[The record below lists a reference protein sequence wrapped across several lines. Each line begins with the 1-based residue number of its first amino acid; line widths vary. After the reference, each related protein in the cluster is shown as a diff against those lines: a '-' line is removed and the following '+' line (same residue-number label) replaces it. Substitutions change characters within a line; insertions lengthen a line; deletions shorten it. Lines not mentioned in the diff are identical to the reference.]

1 MDNKDT
7 SKLLLSI
14 IMGVILILLLNVNLT
29 NVFFHS
35 FFTIVFLAMV
45 IYHIVLNKDWIKAVT
60 KNLTN
65 KNFKTRYKVIYFLDL
80 ILALSFMILLTSE
93 MFVYYSKNFLN
104 LISWSKIY
112 NTTLT
117 FVLILVAMHVG
128 IHLDYFIDGIKSF
141 IKGLKNKSERKVLI
155 GFTTAIIFVIA
166 IYIPISHYAQKIN
179 INNNGKENQQNT
191 DNRDFSRMFED
202 EYEDNNGGNI
212 EDFFGEDDL
221 EEFFRQFEDQMEEN
235 NGQGIK
241 NHGNGEGQDNSRF

>member
-14 IMGVILILLLNVNLT
+14 IMGVILTLLINVNLT
-29 NVFFHS
+29 NKFFCD

-45 IYHIVLNKDWIKAVT
+45 IYHIVLNREWIKAVT

-80 ILALSFMILLTSE
+80 ILALSFMILLISE
-93 MFVYYSKNFLN
+93 MFVYYSKNFLD

-141 IKGLKNKSERKVLI
+141 IKGIKNKSERKVLI

-166 IYIPISHYAQKIN
+166 VYIPISHYAQKIN
-179 INNNGKENQQNT
+179 INNEKENEQNT
-191 DNRDFSRMFED
+191 DNRDFSRMFGD

-241 NHGNGEGQDNSRF
+241 NHGNEEGQDNSRF

>member
-14 IMGVILILLLNVNLT
+14 IMGVILTLLINVNLT
-29 NVFFHS
+29 NMFFHD

-166 IYIPISHYAQKIN
+166 VYIPISHYAQKIN
-179 INNNGKENQQNT
+179 INNGKENEQNI
-191 DNRDFSRMFED
+191 DNRDFSRMFGD
-202 EYEDNNGGNI
+202 EYEDNNGVNI
-212 EDFFGEDDL
+212 EDFFGDDDL
-221 EEFFRQFEDQMEEN
+221 EEFFRQFEEQMEEN

-241 NHGNGEGQDNSRF
+241 NHGNEEGQDNSRF

>member
-14 IMGVILILLLNVNLT
+14 IMGVILTLLINVNLT
-29 NVFFHS
+29 NMFFHD

-117 FVLILVAMHVG
+117 FVLILVAMHIG

-166 IYIPISHYAQKIN
+166 VYIPISYYAKKIN
-179 INNNGKENQQNT
+179 INNGKENQQNT
-191 DNRDFSRMFED
+191 DNRDFSRMFGD
-202 EYEDNNGGNI
+202 EYEDNKGGNI
-212 EDFFGEDDL
+212 EDFFGDDDL
-221 EEFFRQFEDQMEEN
+221 EEFFRQFEEQMEEN

-241 NHGNGEGQDNSRF
+241 NHGNEEGQDNSRF

>member
-14 IMGVILILLLNVNLT
+14 IMGVILTLLINANLT
-29 NVFFHS
+29 NMFFHD

-45 IYHIVLNKDWIKAVT
+45 IYHIVLNRDWIKAVT

-80 ILALSFMILLTSE
+80 LLGLSFVILFISG

-117 FVLILVAMHVG
+117 FVLILVAMHLG

-166 IYIPISHYAQKIN
+166 VYIQISHYAQKIN

-212 EDFFGEDDL
+212 E
-221 EEFFRQFEDQMEEN
+221 EFFRQFEDQMEEN

>member
-14 IMGVILILLLNVNLT
+14 IMGVILTLLINANLT
-29 NVFFHS
+29 NMFFHD

-45 IYHIVLNKDWIKAVT
+45 IYHIVLNRDWIKAVT

-80 ILALSFMILLTSE
+80 ILALSFIILFISE

-112 NTTLT
+112 NATLT

-128 IHLDYFIDGIKSF
+128 IHLDYFIDGIKSV

-166 IYIPISHYAQKIN
+166 VYIPISHYAQKIN
-179 INNNGKENQQNT
+179 INNGKENEQNT
-191 DNRDFSRMFED
+191 DNRDFSRMFGD

-212 EDFFGEDDL
+212 EDFFGDDDL
-221 EEFFRQFEDQMEEN
+221 EEFFRQFEEQMEEN

-241 NHGNGEGQDNSRF
+241 NHGNEEGQDNSRF

>member
-80 ILALSFMILLTSE
+80 ILALSFMILFISE

-117 FVLILVAMHVG
+117 LVLILVAMHIG

-179 INNNGKENQQNT
+179 INNGKENEQNT
-191 DNRDFSRMFED
+191 DNRDFSRMFGD

-212 EDFFGEDDL
+212 EDFFGDDDL
-221 EEFFRQFEDQMEEN
+221 EEFFRQFEEQMEEN
-235 NGQGIK
+235 NGQGT
-241 NHGNGEGQDNSRF
+241 NGYGDGESNSRF

>member
-14 IMGVILILLLNVNLT
+14 IMGVILTLLINVNLT
-29 NVFFHS
+29 NMFFHD

-45 IYHIVLNKDWIKAVT
+45 IYHIVLNRDWIKAVT

-80 ILALSFMILLTSE
+80 LLGLSFVILFISG

-117 FVLILVAMHVG
+117 FVLILVAMHLG

-166 IYIPISHYAQKIN
+166 VYIPISHYAQKIN
-179 INNNGKENQQNT
+179 INNNRKENQQNT

-212 EDFFGEDDL
+212 

>member
-14 IMGVILILLLNVNLT
+14 IMGVILTLLINANLT
-29 NVFFHS
+29 NMFFHD

-45 IYHIVLNKDWIKAVT
+45 IYHIVLNRDWIKAVT

-80 ILALSFMILLTSE
+80 LLGLSFVILFISG

-117 FVLILVAMHVG
+117 FVLILVAMHLG

-166 IYIPISHYAQKIN
+166 VYIPISHYAQKIN
-179 INNNGKENQQNT
+179 INNNRKENQQNT

-212 EDFFGEDDL
+212 

>member
-14 IMGVILILLLNVNLT
+14 IMGVILTLLINANLT
-29 NVFFHS
+29 NMFFHD

-45 IYHIVLNKDWIKAVT
+45 IYHILLNRDWIKAVT

-80 ILALSFMILLTSE
+80 LLGLSFVILFISG

-117 FVLILVAMHVG
+117 FVLILVAMHLG

-166 IYIPISHYAQKIN
+166 VYIPISHYAQKIN

-212 EDFFGEDDL
+212 E
-221 EEFFRQFEDQMEEN
+221 EFFRQFEDQMEEN

>member
-14 IMGVILILLLNVNLT
+14 IMGVILTLLINANLT
-29 NVFFHS
+29 NMFFHD

-45 IYHIVLNKDWIKAVT
+45 IYHIVLNRDWIKAVT

-80 ILALSFMILLTSE
+80 LLGLSFVILFISG

-117 FVLILVAMHVG
+117 FVLILVAMHLG

-166 IYIPISHYAQKIN
+166 VYIPISHYAQKIN

-212 EDFFGEDDL
+212 E
-221 EEFFRQFEDQMEEN
+221 EFFRQFEDQMEEN